1 MAKKT
6 KKAPQTIIRS
16 QESNPFAPA
25 YAARLAR
32 QVTQEL
38 SSARQASVVRKSG
51 KRAALGS
58 ERRPSCV
65 TNKNL
70 EAAISATG

>member
-6 KKAPQTIIRS
+6 KKAPRTIMTS
-16 QESNPFAPA
+16 QEPNPFAPA

-38 SSARQASVVRKSG
+38 TSARQTSMLRKKKARSASK
-51 KRAALGS
+51 
-58 ERRPSCV
+58 
-65 TNKNL
+65 
-70 EAAISATG
+70 